1 MVLALA
7 GIACASQNEVP
18 VVNAGPELRVTLGVA
33 ITLNATVTDDG
44 LPNPPAAVTTT
55 WTKQSGPGTVT
66 FGNPSSVDTTA
77 NFSAAGTYILRLTAN
92 DSALSSYDEIT
103 VTVQTG
109 NIYYVATNG
118 NNGNPGTIGSPWRDI
133 QYAVDNANVTAGC
146 TVFVRGGVYNEQ
158 VAFNKSGSDA
168 GGYIILRNYAAE
180 AAILDGEG
188 TNKIGIPALITI
200 SNQHHIFVCGLE
212 LRNLVVTGKNDTPAG
227 IYVWDASYNIAL
239 CGNNIHNI
247 ENGALSGNAHG
258 IAFYGRT
265 STAMTNILVEDN
277 IISNCVLGTSESL
290 VLNSN
295 IDGFVVKDN
304 IVHDNDNIGIDFIG
318 FEGYGSPDQARNGSC
333 IRNTVYN
340 INFANNTN
348 YQGIKNADG
357 IYVDGGTNIII
368 ERNTVHNC
376 NLGIEVASE
385 HSGHTTNYITVRSN
399 TIYNSDVAGLLF
411 GGYDSSV
418 GAAANCNFINNTLYN
433 NNLDNEGWG
442 GEIVMQWYCTNNV
455 VKNNTVYAAA
465 GRRLINNENTSGSN
479 NVYDYNLY
487 YGSGCTWM
495 WRNVLYSTFSDY
507 KTGSGQDSHSL
518 NTDPL
523 FADAANLDLHI
534 QSSSPCVDAGDP
546 SLDYTG
552 LKDIDGQARKMDN
565 NADIGSDEK
574 LGTPINQPPAVNAG
588 SDQQIALPAV
598 VNLDGTVTD
607 DGLPNPP
614 GAVTVT
620 WTKQSGPGTV
630 TFGNI
635 HAVDTTAS
643 FSTTG
648 VYVLRLTADDSALQS
663 YDEVTITVNPPSSTI
678 FYSADAKDGYVIET
692 TETSGVGGTYKTT
705 TTYIGDSSSRQQY
718 IGFLHFDTSSI
729 PDGATITGATISIR
743 RLGKGG
749 DPTSL
754 GTITVDIKN
763 GYYGTSDAL
772 RGEDFAAA
780 SSATNVATIPY
791 PTSNGQWVSGDLNSS
806 GRSNINKTGVTQFKV
821 RFTTDDDNDST
832 ADYLNIYDSGAPPKL
847 EVTWQ

>member
-1 MVLALA
+1 MSGL
-7 GIACASQNEVP
+7 
-18 VVNAGPELRVTLGVA
+18 T
-33 ITLNATVTDDG
+33 TTDDIT
-44 LPNPPAAVTTT
+44 AV
-55 WTKQSGPGTVT
+55 
-66 FGNPSSVDTTA
+66 A
-77 NFSAAGTYILRLTAN
+77 
-92 DSALSSYDEIT
+92 
-103 VTVQTG
+103 QTG

-118 NNGNPGTIGSPWRDI
+118 NNNNPGTIGSPWRDI
-133 QYAVDNANVTAGC
+133 QYAVNNANVTAGC

-168 GGYIILRNYAAE
+168 GGYIILRNYATE
-180 AAILDGEG
+180 AAILDGAG
-188 TNKIGIPALITI
+188 TNKIGIPALVTI

-212 LRNLVVTGKNDTPAG
+212 LRNLVVTGRNDTPAG

-247 ENGALSGNAHG
+247 ENGALDGNAHG

-265 STAMTNILVEDN
+265 TTAMTNILVEDN

-295 IDGFVVKDN
+295 IDGFLVKDN

-340 INFANNTN
+340 IDFSRNRN
-348 YQGIKNADG
+348 YEGAKCADG

-385 HSGHTTNYITVRSN
+385 HAGRTTDYITVRSN

-411 GGYDSSV
+411 GGYDDTV
-418 GAAANCNFINNTLYN
+418 GAAANCTFTNNTLYN

-455 VKNNTVYAAA
+455 VKNNVVYGAA
-465 GRRLINNENTSGSN
+465 GRKLINNENTSGSN

-523 FADAANLDLHI
+523 FADVANLDLHI
-534 QSSSPCVDAGDP
+534 QSGSPCVEAGDP

-574 LGTPINQPPAVNAG
+574 LGTLSNQPPAVNAG
-588 SDQQIALPAV
+588 SDQQITLPAV
-598 VNLDGTVTD
+598 ANLDGTVTD

-620 WTKQSGPGTV
+620 WTKQSGPGSV

-648 VYVLRLTADDSALQS
+648 VYVLRLTADDGALQA
-663 YDEVTITVNPPSSTI
+663 YDEITVTVNPAPARQSST
-678 FYSADAKDGYVIET
+678 A
-692 TETSGVGGTYKTT
+692 
-705 TTYIGDSSSRQQY
+705 
-718 IGFLHFDTSSI
+718 L
-729 PDGATITGATISIR
+729 
-743 RLGKGG
+743 
-749 DPTSL
+749 
-754 GTITVDIKN
+754 TV
-763 GYYGTSDAL
+763 
-772 RGEDFAAA
+772 R
-780 SSATNVATIPY
+780 
-791 PTSNGQWVSGDLNSS
+791 
-806 GRSNINKTGVTQFKV
+806 
-821 RFTTDDDNDST
+821 TDMS
-832 ADYLNIYDSGAPPKL
+832 
-847 EVTWQ
+847 